1 MISASIGLAAFALA
15 LAWPVP
21 ILFSHAK
28 WPTRA
33 PATALVLWQAV
44 ALAGGLSMLGALL
57 TFGLAPFGPDLVTGG
72 ISFAA
77 SFLGDQ
83 PWVPAGLMH
92 ILALSGAVLL
102 GGHLL
107 LNLMVTIVRAE
118 RDRRRHAQL
127 VLLLSTPLPDAPGTR
142 LLDNPAPVAYC
153 LPGAFTTMTVLSA
166 GLLSLLDENELD
178 AVIEHEKAHATQR
191 HDIVLMLFRAWKA
204 SLPWFPIADR
214 AHREVG
220 LLVEMLADDRARR
233 SVDDRTL
240 ARAVA
245 LVSTGGSAAPS
256 HRFQGTWTG
265 AVPAEDARHRILR
278 LEATPVPAGQ
288 KATVIGAAA
297 ALIIVPTILLLAP
310 GLTNLL
316 D

>member
-21 ILFSHAK
+21 ILLSHAK

-83 PWVPAGLMH
+83 PWGPARPVH

-107 LNLMVTIVRAE
+107 LNLVVTIVRAE

-166 GLLSLLDENELD
+166 GLLSLLDEDELD
-178 AVIEHEKAHATQR
+178 AVIEHERAHATQR

-220 LLVEMLADDRARR
+220 VLVEMLADDHARR
-233 SVDDRTL
+233 SIDDRSL

-245 LVSTGGSAAPS
+245 LVSTSGSAAPP
-256 HRFQGTWTG
+256 HRIQGTWTG
-265 AVPAEDARHRILR
+265 AAPVEDARQRILR
-278 LEATPVPAGQ
+278 LEATPLPAGP
-288 KATVIGAAA
+288 KATVISAAA
-297 ALIIVPTILLLAP
+297 ALITVPTVLLLAP
-310 GLTNLL
+310 GLTNLI